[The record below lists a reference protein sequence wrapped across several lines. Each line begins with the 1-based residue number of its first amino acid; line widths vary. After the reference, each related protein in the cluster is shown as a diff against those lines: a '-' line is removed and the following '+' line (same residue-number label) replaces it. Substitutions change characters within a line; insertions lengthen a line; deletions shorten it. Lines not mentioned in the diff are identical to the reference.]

1 MEENVEG
8 TGALTEGFE
17 KIVIE
22 IQRALRKRQYE
33 TLTKKLHMIH
43 IALED
48 SKSI

>member
-33 TLTKKLHMIH
+33 TLTKKTAYDTYSLRG
-43 IALED
+43 
-48 SKSI
+48 